1 MKEEKLLD
9 LFLLLLR
16 EKFSEYK
23 IILFRI
29 YLYIIGQSLDTNLIV
44 V

>member
-23 IILFRI
+23 IILF
-29 YLYIIGQSLDTNLIV
+29 LTSVYIL
-44 V
+44 